1 MIQIIASPT
10 ERTTAATDA
19 LLGVISLGYA
29 AELLGQRQ
37 HFPWK
42 AGVWAATFGALS
54 ASGVLGAVVHGFEMP
69 EPRRTLLWRPLTL
82 TLGVTVALFA
92 TGALYDLLGE
102 RLARRALPGLL
113 LSALGFYVLS
123 QRLQRGFLIFIL
135 YEAVAML
142 FALGAY
148 ARLAQGGQL
157 TGAQQM
163 AAGVLLSI
171 LAAAIQSSSLELTLF
186 GVPFDH
192 NGLFHIVQIAGL
204 PLLAAGL
211 HAGLVAPADV

>member
-1 MIQIIASPT
+1 MQIIESPT

-19 LLGVISLGYA
+19 LIAAVSLRYA
-29 AELLGQRQ
+29 AELLGRRPNR
-37 HFPWK
+37 PWK
-42 AGVWAATFGALS
+42 AGIWAGAFGLMGV
-54 ASGVLGAVVHGFEMP
+54 ASTLGTIVHGLQMS
-69 EPRRTLLWRPLTL
+69 PRRREILWRPLTL
-82 TLGVTVALFA
+82 ILGLTVALFA
-92 TGALYDLLGE
+92 AGAFGDLLGE
-102 RLARRALPGLL
+102 RAARRALPGLI
-113 LSALGFYVLS
+113 LSALGFYAIS
-123 QRLQRGFLIFIL
+123 QRIQRGFLAFIV

-148 ARLAQGGQL
+148 ARLAQAGRL
-157 TGAQQM
+157 TGSQQM

-171 LAAAIQSSSLELTLF
+171 LAAAIQASSAKLTIF

-211 HAGLVAPADV
+211 RAALDSPAGA